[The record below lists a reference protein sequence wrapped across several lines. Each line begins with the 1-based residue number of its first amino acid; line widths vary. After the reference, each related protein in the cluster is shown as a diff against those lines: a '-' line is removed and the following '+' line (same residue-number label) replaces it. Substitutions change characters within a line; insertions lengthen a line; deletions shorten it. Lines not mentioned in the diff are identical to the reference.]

1 MKAFKSL
8 VATSLLLVA
17 GAVLMYGMWMMIV
30 NPSLTKAEVF
40 SIFAGC
46 ALVLYFTAEFSFSQT
61 GKVAVRSEPQSEE
74 MSSPAPAAEDKG
86 QPVVK
91 STESVSKPKKA
102 AQATRTGSRQPK
114 AKAVKLAPKTD
125 VPEELYTVPA
135 YVRRERAQAEA
146 NAKAKA
152 AKTAPAKAANV
163 VKTTKAAK
171 PAAKRKQPLVSKDV
185 YDSSLSDMF
194 GPAA

>member
-40 SIFAGC
+40 SIFAGS
-46 ALVLYFTAEFSFSQT
+46 ALVLYFTAEFAFSQT
-61 GKVAVRSEPQSEE
+61 GKVSVRTEPQFEE
-74 MSSPAPAAEDKG
+74 KSPPAPAVEDKS
-86 QPVVK
+86 QHVVK
-91 STESVSKPKKA
+91 STESGSKPKI
-102 AQATRTGSRQPK
+102 AQATRTGSRQRK

-135 YVRRERAQAEA
+135 YVRRERAQA
-146 NAKAKA
+146 KA
-152 AKTAPAKAANV
+152 AKV
-163 VKTTKAAK
+163 VKTTKVAK